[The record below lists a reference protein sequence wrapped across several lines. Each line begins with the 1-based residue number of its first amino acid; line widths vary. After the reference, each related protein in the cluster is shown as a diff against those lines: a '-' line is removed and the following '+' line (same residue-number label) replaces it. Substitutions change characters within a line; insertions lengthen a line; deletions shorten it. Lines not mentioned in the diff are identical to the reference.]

1 LNIDHPNGF
10 SLANPAIVCFHKT
23 NDSFFTLKLVRYNVC
38 YPRSRSKVMQKVDAG
53 NEEET
58 RNPQNK
64 KRERRRNPHEALK
77 KNVVEKHKSQA
88 PKVVRS
94 QDSRD
99 Q

>member
-1 LNIDHPNGF
+1 M
-10 SLANPAIVCFHKT
+10 
-23 NDSFFTLKLVRYNVC
+23 LVRYNVC

-64 KRERRRNPHEALK
+64 NASEEETHKKRWRKTSLK
-77 KNVVEKHKSQA
+77 NTKSQA

-99 Q
+99 QYWAGIRPAGKENWRVSFTDMQL